1 MRRRDS
7 AASGGAHLAANVFGV
22 VGRVVEQRLRDEL
35 DRDGFA
41 ARALSRRAHHRELA
55 VPQLRAQLV
64 TLREAGCKAQADGR
78 VRRSSRSLGSGGG
91 GLRVLLGVCARVWRG
106 VHVAQRRAEAHG
118 EARSS
123 LGRGSLVCQ
132 LSAS

>member
-22 VGRVVEQRLRDEL
+22 VGRVVEQRLWHEL

-41 ARALSRRAHHRELA
+41 ARALSRRAYHCELA

-64 TLREAGCKAQADGR
+64 TLREAGCKAQGDGR
-78 VRRSSRSLGSGGG
+78 VRRSSRGSGGG

-106 VHVAQRRAEAHG
+106 VHVAQRRADAHG

-123 LGRGSLVCQ
+123 LGRGSLVCR